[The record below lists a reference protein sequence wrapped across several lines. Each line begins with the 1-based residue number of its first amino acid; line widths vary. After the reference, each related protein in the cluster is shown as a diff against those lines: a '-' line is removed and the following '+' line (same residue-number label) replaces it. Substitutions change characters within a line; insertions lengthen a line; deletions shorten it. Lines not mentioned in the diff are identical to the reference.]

1 MSLIRIDHN
10 PTRRKLA
17 FIATVW
23 MVLLGVL
30 GAIVLRKT
38 GYPPAA
44 VALWTVALLIGV
56 IGWIAPR
63 PMRLVYLGMV
73 YAALP
78 LALVVSILVLVLV
91 YYLVLTPTG
100 LLMRLLGYDPMHRR
114 FDPDAETYWLPREQE
129 ENVSRYFRQF

>member
-23 MVLLGVL
+23 MVLLGIL
-30 GAIVLRKT
+30 GAIVLEKT
-38 GYPPAA
+38 SHVPVAA
-44 VALWTVALLIGV
+44 ALWIVALLTGV
-56 IGWIAPR
+56 IGWTAPR
-63 PMRLVYLGMV
+63 LMRLLYLGMV
-73 YAALP
+73 HAALP

-100 LLMRLLGYDPMHRR
+100 LLMRLLGYDPMRRR
-114 FDPDAETYWLPREQE
+114 FDPQTETYWLPREQE
-129 ENVSRYFRQF
+129 EHVSRYFRQF